1 MTGEPRLGTGVDD
14 SGPSVDARPT
24 KRFFVRM
31 LVRDIELVPAIVDLV
46 DNSVDGAKRSAA
58 RGRTERPEPTGVE
71 IGIERDPQ
79 EALAEAL
86 AEAMADHSVDL
97 TVGPTVFSIVDDC
110 GGIELDDAISYAFRF
125 GRLEDV
131 DPVEG
136 EVGQFGVGMKRA
148 LFKLGSHFLVES
160 VARGSRFVLDVDVN
174 DWLAHPE
181 VWSFPLTDPTRDSA
195 DDEATLGTQVTVD
208 ALLPSV
214 AAEFGEDRF
223 LARLRDEIE
232 FRHQSV
238 IAAGLRI
245 RLNGTALRSRPLA
258 LLTAPGLAPRV
269 IERDFDVDGD
279 SVHMRLYAGF
289 VDISDD
295 GADTDDPDQFSG
307 GSQAG
312 WYVVCNDRMLLFAD
326 RSRLTGWGQ
335 EVADYHPQY
344 RRFRGYVY
352 LTGPSTAMPWN
363 TAKTAIDEDSHLWR
377 LVRADIVDALRDA
390 RSVMNR
396 LKTERQ
402 ERPEAER
409 PVSQSLRNAVPT
421 ALGELAPHAA
431 ILVPPRPPR
440 QPPSVRRIAYSVPTD
455 EFDEVS
461 SHLDVTAPA
470 EVGRNTFEYFYRRE
484 IED

>member
-1 MTGEPRLGTGVDD
+1 MTDDLRHETGAANGD
-14 SGPSVDARPT
+14 GPFVDARPT

-46 DNSVDGAKRSAA
+46 DNSVDGAKRMAA
-58 RGRTERPEPTGVE
+58 SRAAHPPESGASE
-71 IGIERDPQ
+71 S
-79 EALAEAL
+79 AEAVGEEAPDPL
-86 AEAMADHSVDL
+86 SEAMADHRVEL
-97 TVGPTVFSIVDDC
+97 TVGPTVFSIDDDC
-110 GGIELDDAISYAFRF
+110 GGIELDDAIKYAFRF
-125 GRLEDV
+125 GRLETV

-148 LFKLGSHFLVES
+148 LFKLGSHFVVDS
-160 VARGSRFVLDVDVN
+160 TAPGSRFVLDVDVN
-174 DWLAHPE
+174 EWLDRPDA
-181 VWSFPLTDPTRDSA
+181 WSFPVAESGREAA
-195 DDEATLGTQVTVD
+195 DAQTALGTKITVD
-208 ALLPSV
+208 SLLPSV
-214 AAEFGEDRF
+214 AAEFGEERF

-238 IAAGLRI
+238 IAAGLSI
-245 RLNGTALRSRPLA
+245 HLNGTPLRSRPLA

-269 IERDFDVDGD
+269 VEREFDVDGD
-279 SVHMRLYAGF
+279 AVHMRLYAGF

-295 GADTDDPDQFSG
+295 GADTDDPDLFSG
-307 GSQAG
+307 GTRAG
-312 WYVVCNDRMLLFAD
+312 WYIVCNDRMLLFAD

-352 LTGPSTAMPWN
+352 LTGPSAAMPWN
-363 TAKTAIDEDSHLWR
+363 TAKTTIDEDSQLWR
-377 LVRADIVDALRDA
+377 DVRADIVDALRDA

-409 PVSQSLRNAVPT
+409 PVSQLLRNAEPT
-421 ALGELAPHAA
+421 ALAELPPRAA
-431 ILVPPRPPR
+431 IEVPPRQPR
-440 QPPSVRRIAYSVPTD
+440 QPPSVRKISYSVATD
-455 EFDEVS
+455 EFD
-461 SHLDVTAPA
+461 DVASELGVNAPA
-470 EVGRNTFEYFYRRE
+470 DIGRHTFDYYYRRE

>member
-1 MTGEPRLGTGVDD
+1 MTDDLPLQTGPANED
-14 SGPSVDARPT
+14 GPLVDARPT

-46 DNSVDGAKRSAA
+46 DNSVDGAKRMAVRPVQSSASESA
-58 RGRTERPEPTGVE
+58 KADGEHAPRR
-71 IGIERDPQ
+71 
-79 EALAEAL
+79 LS
-86 AEAMADHSVDL
+86 EAMADHRVELS
-97 TVGPTVFSIVDDC
+97 VGPTAFSIEDDC
-110 GGIELDDAISYAFRF
+110 GGIELDDAIHYAFRF
-125 GRLEDV
+125 GRLEAV

-148 LFKLGSHFLVES
+148 LFKLGTHFVVDS
-160 VARGSRFVLDVDVN
+160 TASGSRFVLDVNVN
-174 DWLAHPE
+174 DWLDHPDA
-181 VWSFPLTDPTRDSA
+181 WSFPIAESAREVAGSQATR
-195 DDEATLGTQVTVD
+195 GTKVTVD
-208 ALLPSV
+208 SLLPSV
-214 AAEFGEDRF
+214 AAEFGQERF

-238 IAAGLRI
+238 IAAGLTI
-245 RLNGTALRSRPLA
+245 RLNGTPLRSRPLA

-269 IERDFDVDGD
+269 VEREFEVGGEA
-279 SVHMRLYAGF
+279 VHMRLYAGF

-307 GSQAG
+307 GTRAG
-312 WYVVCNDRMLLFAD
+312 WYIVCNDRMLLFAD

-352 LTGPSTAMPWN
+352 LTGPSVAMPWN
-363 TAKTAIDEDSHLWR
+363 TAKTTVDEDSPLWR
-377 LVRADIVDALRDA
+377 NVRADIVDALRDA

-409 PVSQSLRNAVPT
+409 PVSQLLRNAEPT
-421 ALGELAPHAA
+421 ALAELLPRAA
-431 ILVPPRPPR
+431 IEVPPRPAR
-440 QPPSVRRIAYSVPTD
+440 QPPSVRRIAYSVATD
-455 EFDEVS
+455 EFD
-461 SHLDVTAPA
+461 DVTSELGITVPA
-470 EVGRNTFEYFYRRE
+470 DVGRHTFDYYYRRE